1 MAYFPGRFVRFR
13 ECTPWKM
20 NMLNLKISC
29 EKEKHWKTSKPN
41 LHFWI
46 QKNSFSRVYDEW
58 GIFVQDVFPRL
69 VWHRNPNLLWKMLF
83 DGIGLRSSTL
93 LTAFQPNHG
102 KSAGSFFGKRQKTS
116 NISKLW
122 LEFWE
127 QDHQIVFNAY
137 NNMIWYTD
145 IGVHW
150 LYTLEAKWPI
160 VILIE
165 KGLVLEGSPPKIE
178 DKQVPDRSYGYSL
191 WDRILSILH
200 FALQNLT
207 WWAC

>member
-1 MAYFPGRFVRFR
+1 MDGCKYKFPFIKWPIFPGDLFVSGSVHPGKWTFW
-13 ECTPWKM
+13 TWKSLVKRK
-20 NMLNLKISC
+20 NT
-29 EKEKHWKTSKPN
+29 EKHLSQTSIFGFKKI
-41 LHFWI
+41 HFPGCMTSEVFLFRMSFHDLCGTEI
-46 QKNSFSRVYDEW
+46 Q
-58 GIFVQDVFPRL
+58 IFCG
-69 VWHRNPNLLWKMLF
+69 KMLF

-165 KGLVLEGSPPKIE
+165 KGLVLEGS
-178 DKQVPDRSYGYSL
+178 
-191 WDRILSILH
+191 
-200 FALQNLT
+200 T
-207 WWAC
+207 